1 MAIACTS
8 CGTDLPDGAAFCP
21 ECGNAAAAA
30 VAPLP
35 PPPLWPSQPPAYPPT
50 PAAHPPTGT
59 PVPPGNATAAGG
71 PAANGASTRNTV
83 AGVLGLVGAVV
94 LGVSSFLVWAR
105 VTLAFVDRE
114 QTVSGWDWFDN
125 GVATGPLF
133 AVLALTAAALA
144 GLVFAQVA
152 PPAVRI
158 VVVAV
163 GGLSLGLAAFAI
175 SDILRRRGDL
185 QSVGQVD
192 VSLQAGIWLLLVGAG
207 FILVSGLVATEAR
220 RSDRV

>member
-21 ECGNAAAAA
+21 ECGTAAAAA

-35 PPPLWPSQPPAYPPT
+35 PPPLWPSQPPAHPPT
-50 PAAHPPTGT
+50 PAAHPPTGP
-59 PVPPGNATAAGG
+59 PVPSAHATAG
-71 PAANGASTRNTV
+71 PDAKGASTRNAV

-125 GVATGPLF
+125 SVATGPLF

-175 SDILRRRGDL
+175 SDILRRKGDL

-220 RSDRV
+220 RPDPV